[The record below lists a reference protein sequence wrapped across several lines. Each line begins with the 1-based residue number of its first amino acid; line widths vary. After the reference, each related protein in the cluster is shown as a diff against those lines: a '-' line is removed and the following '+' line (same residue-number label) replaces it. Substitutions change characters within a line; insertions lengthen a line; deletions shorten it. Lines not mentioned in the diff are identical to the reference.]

1 MATIKNSLTERQD
14 VLDQIRQNPD
24 VSVLIV
30 GGGINGAG
38 LLRDLALQGIDVL
51 LVDKSD
57 FCTGASAASSRMIHG
72 GLRYLEFG
80 EFRLVSESLK
90 DRNLLLQNAAHYV
103 KPLPTTIPIFSWCSG
118 AVSCIRRFL
127 HLGGTRPAHRG
138 AVMVKIGLTFYD
150 IFTRKHRVT
159 PRHKFTSREE
169 ALARRPHLHPDL
181 IRTATYYDA
190 WISYPERLC
199 LELLLDAEQ
208 LCDDARA
215 VNYLSLRSG
224 SDEGGSD
231 ETVTLRD
238 ELSGEILTVKPRV
251 VVNATGGW
259 IDFANR
265 ALGYET
271 RMIGGTK
278 GAHLVVDN
286 DELFK
291 TLDGEMIYYE
301 TPDGRVS
308 VVLPWLGKA
317 LVGSTDI
324 RCGNPDDVRCE
335 EDEVD
340 YMLGSLREVLPNLQI
355 KRSQIVSRFS
365 GVRPLR
371 RSEGATVQASR
382 DHLCSVLDPS
392 DKVRFPVYNLIGGKW
407 TTFRAFAEQV
417 TDRILAQLDLHRRRD
432 TEDLA
437 IGGGKEFPRS
447 EQARSQWLARLH
459 DQTKLPE
466 ARLGDLLDRY
476 GTRAEQV
483 ALFLTEQ
490 EDRPLTHLA
499 EYSRREIEF
508 LVRSERV
515 IHLDDLLLR
524 RTAIALLGQ
533 LTGELFGELVEI
545 IRALQQW
552 SEDETRNEIERTLA
566 LLEDRHKISIAY
578 QP

>member
-14 VLDQIRQNPD
+14 LLDRIRQNPD

-38 LLRDLALQGIDVL
+38 LLRDLALQGIDAL

-80 EFRLVSESLK
+80 EFRLVNESLK
-90 DRNLLLQNAAHYV
+90 DRNLLLENAAHYV

-127 HLGGTRPAHRG
+127 HLGGTRPPNRG
-138 AVMVKIGLTFYD
+138 ALMVKIGLTCYD

-159 PRHKFTSREE
+159 PKHRFASREE

-208 LCDDARA
+208 LSDDARA
-215 VNYLSLRSG
+215 VNYLSLHGVS
-224 SDEGGSD
+224 SEGQ
-231 ETVTLRD
+231 TVELRD
-238 ELSGEILTVKPRV
+238 ELSAEILTVKPRV
-251 VVNATGGW
+251 LINATGGW
-259 IDFANR
+259 IDFANQK
-265 ALGYET
+265 LGYET
-271 RMIGGTK
+271 AMIGGTK

-286 DELFK
+286 DELIE
-291 TLDGEMIYYE
+291 TLQGEMIYYE

-335 EDEVD
+335 EDEVE
-340 YMLGSLREVLPNLQI
+340 YMLGSLREALPNLEI

-382 DHLCSVLDPS
+382 DHLCSVLEPS

-417 TDRILAQLDLHRRRD
+417 TDRLLAQFGRQRRAG
-432 TEDLA
+432 TEWLA

-447 EQARSQWLARLH
+447 ERAKSQWLARIH
-459 DQTKLPE
+459 AQTKLPE

-483 ALFLTEQ
+483 AAFLTEQ
-490 EDRPLTHLA
+490 EDRPLTHLP

-508 LVRSERV
+508 LVRCERV
-515 IHLDDLLLR
+515 VHLDDLLLR

-533 LTGELFGELVEI
+533 LSSELFGELVEI
-545 IRALQQW
+545 VSTLQQW
-552 SEDETRNEIERTLA
+552 SEEETRNEIERTLA
-566 LLEDRHKISIAY
+566 LLKDRHGISVAY
-578 QP
+578 NR

>member
-1 MATIKNSLTERQD
+1 MATIKNSLTERQE
-14 VLDQIRQNPD
+14 VLDRIRQNPD
-24 VSVLIV
+24 VSVLVV

-38 LLRDLALQGIDVL
+38 LLRDLALQGIDAL

-57 FCTGASAASSRMIHG
+57 FCTGSSAASSRMIHG

-80 EFRLVSESLK
+80 EFRLVNESLK
-90 DRNLLLQNAAHYV
+90 DRNLLLENAAHYV

-127 HLGGTRPAHRG
+127 HLGGSRPAHRG
-138 AVMVKIGLTFYD
+138 AVMVKIGLTCYD
-150 IFTRKHRVT
+150 IFTRKHQVT
-159 PRHKFTSREE
+159 PKHKFTSREE

-215 VNYLSLRSG
+215 VNYLSLH
-224 SDEGGSD
+224 GGSG
-231 ETVTLRD
+231 ETVELRN

-259 IDFANR
+259 IDFANQT
-265 ALGYET
+265 LGYET
-271 RMIGGTK
+271 KMIGGTK

-286 DELFK
+286 DELLE
-291 TLDGEMIYYE
+291 TLQGEMIYYE

-308 VVLPWLGKA
+308 IVLPWLGKA

-324 RCGNPDDVRCE
+324 RCGNPDDVRC
-335 EDEVD
+335 DDGEVD
-340 YMLGSLREVLPNLQI
+340 YMLASLREALPNLEI

-371 RSEGATVQASR
+371 RSEGATVGASR
-382 DHLCSVLDPS
+382 DHLCSVLEPT

-417 TDRILAQLDLHRRRD
+417 TDRLLAQLDRPRREG
-432 TEDLA
+432 TESLA

-447 EQARSQWLARLH
+447 EQAKTRWLAKLH

-466 ARLGDLLDRY
+466 ARLDELLGRY

-483 ALFLTEQ
+483 AAFLIE
-490 EDRPLTHLA
+490 EDDRPLMHLA

-508 LVRSERV
+508 LVRRERV
-515 IHLDDLLLR
+515 IHLDDLVLR

-533 LTGELFGELVEI
+533 LTSELFGELVEI
-545 IRALQQW
+545 LRTLQQW

-566 LLEDRHKISIAY
+566 LLEDRHSISVGY
-578 QP
+578 DP